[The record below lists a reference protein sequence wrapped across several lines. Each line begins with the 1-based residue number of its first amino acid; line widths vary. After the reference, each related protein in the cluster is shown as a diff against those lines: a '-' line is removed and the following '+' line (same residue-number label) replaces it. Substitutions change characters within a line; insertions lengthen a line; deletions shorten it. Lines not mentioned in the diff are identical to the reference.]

1 MKVLSLDMAS
11 QKTGYALYND
21 SHLINYGLWDLSQTK
36 EKDWRKRIATMAQ
49 HISDFCDGQDID
61 MILAED
67 VVPSLNNSQ
76 TVKVLSAL
84 QGMLISLGIAH
95 KIEVKFVSVT
105 TWKSKLN
112 LQLDKS
118 SEGRATTKRVKVN
131 HPKQYDRFHSWV
143 KGWGK
148 KISVDY
154 ANYTF
159 GLDLIYKSPSS
170 KSNQDDIADAIN
182 IGWSVMGENVE
193 PYNLE
198 NFQSIMEHLYNSLT
212 PSE

>member
-21 SHLINYGLWDLSQTK
+21 SQLIDYGLWDLSQTK
-36 EKDWRKRIATMAQ
+36 EKDWRKRITIMAQ

-118 SEGRATTKRVKVN
+118 SEGRAMTKRVKVN
-131 HPKQYDRFHSWV
+131 YPKQYDKFHSWV

-198 NFQSIMEHLYNSLT
+198 DFQSIMEHLYNSLT

>member
-21 SHLINYGLWDLSQTK
+21 SQLIDYGLWDLSQTK
-36 EKDWRKRIATMAQ
+36 EKDWRKRITIMAQ

-95 KIEVKFVSVT
+95 KIEVKFVSVA

-118 SEGRATTKRVKVN
+118 SEGRAMTKRVKVN
-131 HPKQYDRFHSWV
+131 YPKQYDKFHSWV

-198 NFQSIMEHLYNSLT
+198 DFQSIMEHLYNSLT

>member
-21 SHLINYGLWDLSQTK
+21 SHLIDYGLWDLSQTK

-49 HISDFCDGQDID
+49 HISDFCDEQHID
-61 MILAED
+61 MIVVED
-67 VVPSLNNSQ
+67 VPPITQNSQ

-118 SEGRATTKRVKVN
+118 SEGRAMTKRVKVN
-131 HPKQYDRFHSWV
+131 HPKQYDKFHSWV

-154 ANYTF
+154 ANHTF

-198 NFQSIMEHLYNSLT
+198 DFQSIMEHLYNSLT